1 MLWLV
6 LNSIMDVVHVLHKHT
21 SIPTYLVHRTTFS
34 PVELTL
40 LLFAHT
46 VTSVAFGCCSP
57 SGALTCIPLSLAKPP
72 LGVLGE
78 VSEVSVPGKDSWT
91 EDFLS
96 DVFTPVLLEG
106 SQLS

>member
-1 MLWLV
+1 
-6 LNSIMDVVHVLHKHT
+6 MDVVHVLYKYT

-46 VTSVAFGCCSP
+46 VTSVVFGCCSP
-57 SGALTCIPLSLAKPP
+57 SGPLTCIPLSLAKPP
-72 LGVLGE
+72 LGVFGE
-78 VSEVSVPGKDSWT
+78 VSEGSIPDEDSWT
-91 EDFLS
+91 KDFLS
-96 DVFTPVLLEG
+96 EVFTPVLLEG